1 MTTGRIN
8 QIATSGSVPP
18 VRRGGH
24 ARPRRSGGTTRA
36 PTAVLSSFFQMCPF
50 HRTGETFLTTRLP
63 GSTHT
68 KCACRE
74 SAPFVLNTP
83 TLLIP
88 HSATLQEQERV
99 SDPVG
104 GYYAGPARNEGR
116 GSSALHEPHRGSST
130 STGAGTRSL
139 RIVAAN
145 RQAHWP
151 KGLSVPNS
159 LTLSGRP
166 SQSREVH
173 SFLVICPVT
182 IQSTLHVFW
191 NMKGRSSFS
200 AVVMNL
206 ALGLRLGAVSPKVL
220 AAFRDALVS
229 VLETE
234 QKVFATLCRTY
245 RLFLYLAHWMHRIR
259 PVAQQKPRAF
269 SPRYESNR

>member
-99 SDPVG
+99 SDPG
-104 GYYAGPARNEGR
+104 GGITLGP
-116 GSSALHEPHRGSST
+116 L
-130 STGAGTRSL
+130 GTREEDLPRCTSH
-139 RIVAAN
+139 IAA
-145 RQAHWP
+145 QAQAR
-151 KGLSVPNS
+151 GRERVPCA
-159 LTLSGRP
+159 LWLQTDKRTGQKDYQCQTLSP
-166 SQSREVH
+166 
-173 SFLVICPVT
+173 
-182 IQSTLHVFW
+182 
-191 NMKGRSSFS
+191 S
-200 AVVMNL
+200 AVDP
-206 ALGLRLGAVSPKVL
+206 RR
-220 AAFRDALVS
+220 AARS
-229 VLETE
+229 T
-234 QKVFATLCRTY
+234 R
-245 RLFLYLAHWMHRIR
+245 
-259 PVAQQKPRAF
+259 F
-269 SPRYESNR
+269 S